1 MANKCNKTFRDM
13 IESGQAQILGIVSEV
28 PMGDWS
34 ATTTYQKLNYVRH
47 NGATYKAKKSNTN
60 VEPSAATNWE
70 DVWML
75 CNYDGGLVVPDGTY
89 PDMTVGNATNA
100 QSATKATQ
108 DGDGNNIES
117 TYAKQNGTYNDMSVG
132 HASNA
137 GYATSAASATNAT
150 NATNATK
157 ATQDGN
163 GDVITSTY
171 VKQSALLDL
180 LFPVGSIYMNYA
192 NSDTPAS
199 ILGGSWVR
207 LSNQFLIGAGDDYT
221 IGSTGGEVTHLLT
234 ANEMPAHTHTVPVTT
249 SNTASGNNPNY
260 PFLHHA
266 DSGVYNT
273 ESSSAGGNVPH
284 NNMPPYRAVWMWRRT
299 A

>member
-1 MANKCNKTFRDM
+1 MEGM
-13 IESGQAQILGIVSEV
+13 I
-28 PMGDWS
+28 
-34 ATTTYQKLNYVRH
+34 ATKKMIDNIINGTTPPQ
-47 NGATYKAKKSNTN
+47 
-60 VEPSAATNWE
+60 
-70 DVWML
+70 
-75 CNYDGGLVVPDGTY
+75 
-89 PDMTVGNATNA
+89 
-100 QSATKATQ
+100 QATKAVQ
-108 DGDGNNIES
+108 DGSGNNIES

-163 GDVITSTY
+163 GDVISSTY

-180 LFPVGSIYMNYA
+180 IFPVGSIYMNYA
-192 NSDTPAS
+192 NSSSPAS
-199 ILGGSWVR
+199 TLGGSWR
-207 LSNQFLIGAGDDYT
+207 RIYNKFLIGAGSSYT
-221 IGSTGGEVTHLLT
+221 IGSEGGAVSHLLT
-234 ANEMPAHTHTVPVTT
+234 VNEMPSHTHTVPVTT
-249 SNTASGNNPNY
+249 SNTASGSSPNY

-266 DSGVYNT
+266 DSGVYTT
-273 ESSSAGGNVPH
+273 ESSSVGSNVPH